1 MNDIQNKQQDLADY
15 LRKAY
20 KEAIWQA
27 KNIRHAY
34 DLVKSNGDP
43 ALEVDDE
50 NQLVIQFNEYEKNY

>member
-1 MNDIQNKQQDLADY
+1 MTEELKTQQDLANY

-34 DLVKSNGDP
+34 DLVKAKGEP
-43 ALEVDDE
+43 GLEVEDE
-50 NQLVIQFNEYEKNY
+50 NQLEIQFNNEENN